1 MQPRNLLNSRRGRLS
16 AFGILYISE
25 GIPYGF
31 SSTALVAFMRIE
43 GLSLEQIGAFVAA
56 IFIPWSFKWV
66 WAPMIDIIKLKRF
79 GGRKAWITLCTS
91 MMIITLVSVAVV
103 DFVADFKLLLW
114 MIVLNNFFFLMI
126 IYLL

>member
-66 WAPMIDIIKLKRF
+66 WAPMIDIIKLNRF
-79 GGRKAWITLCTS
+79 GARRAWFTFCTS
-91 MMIITLVSVAVV
+91 RMIIFLVSVSGVE
-103 DFVADFKLLLW
+103 FVAGFMLR
-114 MIVLNNFFFLMI
+114 
-126 IYLL
+126 